1 MTPEAWDPIEI
12 EREWSDALAL
22 LGELVPTVDEVAESF
37 QSEVFVANVTGDDD
51 RLEAL
56 AADAI
61 DAAHQGR
68 ETL

>member
-1 MTPEAWDPIEI
+1 MTERWDPAEI
-12 EREWSDALAL
+12 ERSWRDALAI
-22 LGELVPTVDEVAESF
+22 LGEYVPSVDEVAETF

>member
-1 MTPEAWDPIEI
+1 MSVERWDPTDI
-12 EREWSDALAL
+12 ERGWRDALSL
-22 LGELVPTVDEVAESF
+22 LGEYVPSVDEVAESF
-37 QSEVFVANVTGDDD
+37 QSEVFVANVTNDDD

-68 ETL
+68 ESF